1 MSNIIRFVNKGL
13 RITLLILDNGSVCQ
27 LRKGDETF
35 RHTPPAWDSLSEWAD
50 GDLATLKSVY
60 SQILSVSD
68 DEILN
73 LIALLKKHKLDLN
86 LYGNNTKAKIDYL
99 YVKTTDGELV
109 PLYVSYKGLVSYKGT
124 VGASFKSVGLT
135 NPDFWINDISG
146 TLINISQNSA
156 VNLNTVI
163 EEEPLVWE
171 QDSQGLMRWCHPI
184 FRWFTENDG
193 DVLPDWLKRLVEAH
207 PKFRG
212 WATVPPT
219 TASPYV
225 EPTTVVVD
233 SQNNDQCVSV
243 EPVEGSI
250 VSTYSVSKDV
260 SSNDVV
266 VCKDISSNDVSVCKD
281 VSSNDVVVCKDVS
294 SNDVV
299 VCKDVSSNVVVVFK
313 DCSSNVV
320 SVFKDCS
327 SNVVSV
333 SKDIIQIPVFK
344 DINAVPLFED
354 CSSNVVSVSK
364 ESQVPVCRIPE
375 NVSSNVV
382 STNCMS
388 VSEDNKALVTRL
400 EKLEKQI
407 AQQNAVL
414 KGLTAPSACC
424 IIS

>member
-73 LIALLKKHKLDLN
+73 LIALLKKHKLELN

-225 EPTTVVVD
+225 EPTTVVD

-266 VCKDISSNDVSVCKD
+266 VCKDVSSNDVS
-281 VSSNDVVVCKDVS
+281 
-294 SNDVV
+294 

-320 SVFKDCS
+320 SV
-327 SNVVSV
+327 
-333 SKDIIQIPVFK
+333 SKDVIQIPVFK
-344 DINAVPLFED
+344 DINVVPLFED

-388 VSEDNKALVTRL
+388 VGEDNKALVTRL

-414 KGLTAPSACC
+414 KGLAAPTACC